1 MQAPQDRDP
10 DPEPEPD
17 DAWFEPDRNEAR
29 RLLEDRIEGRE
40 PSDAPEPPVP
50 PAADF
55 DDASLFL
62 NRELSALEFNR
73 RVLEQ
78 AKDPSTPLLERLR
91 FLTISISNLD
101 EFFEIRVATHKQ
113 RAAFGLSETD
123 ADGLTTREVL
133 QRISVSA
140 HRLVEE
146 QYETLNEIL
155 LPALAAE
162 GIELLKRTEWT
173 DEIRA
178 WARRYFSRQVA
189 PVLTPVALDPAHP
202 FPRILNK
209 SLNFIVSLRGRDAF
223 GRDAGTAILQVPR
236 SLPRLIEIP
245 ADVRSADH
253 EFVLL
258 SAVIR
263 QHIGDVFPGLR
274 VSGCYQFRVTRNSD
288 LWLDEEEVEDLLGAL
303 KGELP
308 SRRYGDAVRLEVAM
322 NCTDEMARL
331 LLGKFQLTDE
341 DLYRVNGPVNLHR
354 LIALHEAVDRP
365 DLKYKS
371 FKPGR
376 MHGKEGPPDT
386 FALLREREVLLHHPY
401 ESFQPVLDL
410 LRQAAHDPEV
420 LAIKQTVYRT
430 GRNSPVVE
438 ALLEAARN
446 GKEITAVIELFA
458 RFDEERN
465 IDLATQLQE
474 AGANVVY
481 GIFGYKTHA
490 KMMMIVRREG
500 DHIRRYVH
508 LGTGNYHAGTAHSY
522 TDLGLLTSDSDL
534 TQDVHRLFNQLTG
547 LGKPAQLE
555 RLIQAPFQL
564 HDALLGHIEDE
575 TQAAE
580 RGKQARIIAKMNS
593 LVEPRIIRALYQ
605 ASCAGVPIDLVVR
618 GICCLRPGVPKVSE
632 NIRVRSIVGRFL
644 EHSRVF
650 HFHARGERLVYA
662 SSADWMPR
670 NFFRRVETCF
680 PIDDEELRERV
691 IDECLA
697 KPLQDDQQAW
707 LLQPDGSY
715 RAAEPGEHSIA
726 SQRELMKKL
735 GR

>member
-1 MQAPQDRDP
+1 MDP
-10 DPEPEPD
+10 ASETPKPDPD
-17 DAWFEPDRNEAR
+17 DAWFEPDAAEAR
-29 RLLEDRIEGRE
+29 RLLEERIEGRRASGVQ
-40 PSDAPEPPVP
+40 PGSNPEPAREEFLDPE
-50 PAADF
+50 
-55 DDASLFL
+55 LFL

-78 AKDPSTPLLERLR
+78 AKDPTTPLLERLR

-113 RAAFGLSETD
+113 RVAFGLSETD

-133 QRISVSA
+133 HAVSA
-140 HRLVEE
+140 SAHQLVDE
-146 QYETLNEIL
+146 QYQTLNEIL
-155 LPALAAE
+155 LPALAGE
-162 GIELLKRTEWT
+162 GIELRKRADW
-173 DEIRA
+173 DEKVRS
-178 WARRYFSRQVA
+178 WSRRYFSRQVS

-209 SLNFIVSLRGRDAF
+209 SLNFIVSLRGSDAF

-245 ADVRSADH
+245 EDVRSAPQ

-263 QHIGDVFPGLR
+263 QHIGDVFPGLK
-274 VSGCYQFRVTRNSD
+274 VTGCYQFRVTRNSD
-288 LWLDEEEVEDLLGAL
+288 LWLDEEEVDDLLGAL

-322 NCTDEMARL
+322 NCTEEMAAL
-331 LLGKFQLTDE
+331 LLEKFQLTDE

-354 LIALHEAVDRP
+354 LVALHSAVDRP
-365 DLKYKS
+365 DLKYKA

-376 MHGKEGPPDT
+376 MHGGEGPPDM
-386 FALLREREVLLHHPY
+386 FALLREREILLHHPY
-401 ESFQPVLDL
+401 ESFQPILEL
-410 LRQAAHDPEV
+410 LRQAAHDPDV

-430 GRNSPVVE
+430 GKNSPVVE
-438 ALLEAARN
+438 ALLDAARN

-490 KMMMIVRREG
+490 KMIMIVRREG
-500 DHIRRYVH
+500 DRIRRYVH
-508 LGTGNYHAGTAHSY
+508 LGTGNYHASTARSY
-522 TDLGLLTSDSDL
+522 TDLGFLTSDPDL

-547 LGKPAQLE
+547 LGKPAKLK

-564 HDALLGHIEDE
+564 HEALVAHIEDE
-575 TQAAE
+575 RKAAE
-580 RGKQARIIAKMNS
+580 RGKEARVVAKMNS
-593 LVEPRIIRALYQ
+593 LVEPRIIRALYH
-605 ASCAGVPIDLVVR
+605 ASQAGVQVDLIVR
-618 GICCLRPGVPKVSE
+618 GICCLRPGVPGVSE
-632 NIRVRSIVGRFL
+632 NIRVRSIIGRFL

-650 HFHARGERLVYA
+650 FFHARGERIVYA

-680 PIDDEELRERV
+680 PIDDEVLKERV
-691 IDECLA
+691 IDECLEA
-697 KPLQDDQQAW
+697 PLRDDRQAW
-707 LLQPDGSY
+707 ILQPDGTY
-715 RAAEPGEHSIA
+715 EAARSSGDSLA
-726 SQRELMKKL
+726 SQQALMEKL